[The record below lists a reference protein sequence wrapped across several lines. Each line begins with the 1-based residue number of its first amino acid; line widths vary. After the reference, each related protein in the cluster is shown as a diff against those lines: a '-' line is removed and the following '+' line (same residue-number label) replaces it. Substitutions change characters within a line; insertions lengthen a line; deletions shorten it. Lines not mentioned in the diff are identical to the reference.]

1 MTRDIPLDEVF
12 TWKEDFLDKARQAF
26 GALTADASPLTYGD
40 LKSRCDALDR
50 ECDPFFE
57 RVRSPAALFAP
68 GLRIHMVKPGIVPD
82 GVLRRC
88 TCKEKEPPPD
98 AAPI

>member
-26 GALTADASPLTYGD
+26 GSLVADASPLTYGD
-40 LKSRCDALDR
+40 LKSRCDKIDR
-50 ECDPFFE
+50 EIDPFFE
-57 RVRSPAALFAP
+57 HVRSLEAPFDP
-68 GLRIHMVKPGIVPD
+68 GLRIHMVKPGEVPD
-82 GVLRRC
+82 GMLRRC

-98 AAPI
+98 AAP